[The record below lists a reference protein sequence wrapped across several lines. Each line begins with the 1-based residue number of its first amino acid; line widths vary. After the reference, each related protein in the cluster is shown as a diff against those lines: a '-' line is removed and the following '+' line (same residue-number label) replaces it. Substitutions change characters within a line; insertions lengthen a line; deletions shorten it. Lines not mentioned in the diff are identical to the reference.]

1 MKRRRLLAD
10 ALSLVFLSLFPK
22 WLVTKPPARSRK
34 AAALNV
40 DRLFSDLGGAKR
52 LGRRYLRTYPATT
65 LDSLHRQLIGPMLE
79 DLDIKDTESA
89 RRYLAGRRE
98 MDFAA
103 GLVVV
108 VDGWVLA
115 ETEAQLSALAALT

>member
-1 MKRRRLLAD
+1 MKRRRLLLD
-10 ALSLVFLSLFPK
+10 ALTLVSLSLFPK
-22 WLVTKPPARSRK
+22 WLVTRAATRPRK
-34 AAALNV
+34 AADLNV
-40 DRLFSDLGGAKR
+40 DRLFSDLAGAKR
-52 LGRRYLRTYPATT
+52 LGRRYLRAYPATT

-79 DLDIKDTESA
+79 NLDLKDTESV
-89 RRYLAGRRE
+89 RQYLAVRRE

-115 ETEAQLSALAALT
+115 DTEAQLSALAALT